1 MDILTQ
7 AVLGAAVAQSIAKK
21 TELRVATFIGLV
33 AGILADA
40 DVFISSN
47 SDPLLTLEYHRH
59 FTHSI
64 FFIPIGALLA
74 AVLLWFFVKNH
85 LSFKRLY
92 VFSFAGYSLSGFI
105 DTCTSYGTYLFWPL
119 VDQRLSFNII
129 SIVDPIFTIVL
140 IAFIISA
147 WLKWRPQLAQL
158 ALVFCS
164 LYLLVG
170 LGQNYRAEQW
180 AKEIIQ
186 QRQHQ
191 AENIL
196 VKPSFANIFL
206 WRIIYTVEDKIVADA
221 VYLGLTPRV
230 YPGGS
235 VNILNVDT
243 ALPNLAKDSVLYAD
257 IKRFKQFSAGYIA
270 MSPVNE
276 NVLGD
281 MRYSMLPNSL
291 NPIWGIKINAD
302 RPDQHAS
309 YGFYRENTA
318 AIRNQFKQ
326 MLLGRNIPERENLD

>member
-7 AVLGAAVAQSIAKK
+7 AVLGAAVAQSVAKK

-40 DVFISSN
+40 DVFIYSSN
-47 SDPLLTLEYHRH
+47 DPLLTLEYHRH
-59 FTHSI
+59 FSHSI

-74 AVLLWFFVKNH
+74 AGLLWFFVKNH

-92 VFSFAGYSLSGFI
+92 IFSLAGYSLSGFI
-105 DTCTSYGTYLFWPL
+105 DACTSYGTYLFWPL
-119 VDQRLSFNII
+119 LDQRLSFNII
-129 SIVDPIFTIVL
+129 SIVDPIFTTLLVV
-140 IAFIISA
+140 FIISA

-158 ALVFCS
+158 ALVLCT
-164 LYLLVG
+164 LYLLTG
-170 LGQNYRAEQW
+170 LAQNYRADQW

-191 AENIL
+191 AEKVL

-206 WRIIYTVEDKIVADA
+206 WRIIYLTEDKIVADA
-221 VYLGLTPRV
+221 VYLGLTPKL

-235 VNILNVDT
+235 IKMLDVDKD
-243 ALPNLAKDSVLYAD
+243 LPNLAKESVLYSD
-257 IKRFKQFSAGYIA
+257 INRFKQLSSGYLA
-270 MSPVNE
+270 MSPVND

-291 NPIWGIKINAD
+291 NPIWGITINSD
-302 RPDQHAS
+302 KPEQHAS

-318 AIRNQFKQ
+318 EIRNQFKQ
-326 MLLGRNIPERENLD
+326 MLLGREIH